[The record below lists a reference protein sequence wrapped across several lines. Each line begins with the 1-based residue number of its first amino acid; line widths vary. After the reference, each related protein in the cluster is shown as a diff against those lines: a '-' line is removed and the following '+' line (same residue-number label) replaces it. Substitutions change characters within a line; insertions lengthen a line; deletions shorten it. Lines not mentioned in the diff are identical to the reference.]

1 MLMSLVRAHCVCCHR
16 LSVHLLQSSQSG
28 RNCQLLPLCCLSVH
42 LVCVDSLVCH
52 LHFCAS
58 CFCLNLT
65 PNVDQLPH
73 FCEVNTYIVD
83 LFTSNCVIVCVQV
96 ILDILQGIEK
106 CQLLLKEDSSLHC
119 RL

>member
-1 MLMSLVRAHCVCCHR
+1 MSLVRAHCVCCHR

-65 PNVDQLPH
+65 PNVNQLPH

-83 LFTSNCVIVCVQV
+83 LFTSSCVIVCVQV
-96 ILDILQGIEK
+96 ILDILQGVEK